1 MPCFIPS
8 KRLRQCL
15 CLLLLTLA
23 ISIGG
28 GCLRAIAQTPEPTAI
43 PTPDKAVVA
52 VDGTALFQVS
62 GSGEYTA
69 KERADLINLQLKDAV
84 VSPAAIAVNVEER
97 NQLPTLLLN
106 DRYLLTVTAKDTDP
120 GISPPEQATLWAQ
133 ELEAKIQAAQAE
145 RRPEYLK
152 WAALQAGVV
161 LLGVGVL
168 HWFLGWLR
176 QRGLRRLSQSLQEA
190 AAIDSAE
197 LSPTSTST
205 RYLAQFLKILL
216 AVVRA
221 GLWGVAV
228 LYVTNLFPLTRLW
241 SYQVK
246 NAIAATFT
254 SPLLPLGPN
263 AYSLI
268 DLLLL
273 AFFLVGVVITAGI
286 VTDLLRSRLLTLAGI
301 SRGVQEVIA
310 ILIKYSF
317 ITIGVL
323 VLLQIWGLDLS
334 SLTIVAS
341 ALGVGVGFG
350 LQDIAKNFGS
360 GLVLVFERPIQ
371 VGDFIE
377 IGASMGTVEKIG
389 ARSTQI
395 RTLDHV
401 TIIVPNSRFL
411 GEEVINWSHGN
422 PISRLHIP
430 VGVAYSADPKLVK
443 TILRDAAQSHPD
455 VLQEP
460 PPQVLFKGFGD
471 SALNFDLLV
480 WTMVPHRQFLLTS
493 DLYFKIFERLQAQAI
508 EIPFP
513 QRDLHLRSG
522 ALALSPETESLLTNL
537 SKLDAPNQAQR

>member
-1 MPCFIPS
+1 MSF
-8 KRLRQCL
+8 
-15 CLLLLTLA
+15 
-23 ISIGG
+23 GG
-28 GCLRAIAQTPEPTAI
+28 GLLAAIAQTPDVSASP
-43 PTPDKAVVA
+43 PPDKAVVA
-52 VDGTALFQVS
+52 IDGTSLFRVNAS
-62 GSGEYTA
+62 GDYSA
-69 KERADLINLQLKDAV
+69 KERAELINLQLKNAV
-84 VSPAAIAVNVEER
+84 ATPMEINVKVEER

-120 GISPPEQATLWAQ
+120 GLTPNEQAAIWEQ
-133 ELEAKIQAAQAE
+133 QLEAKIQAAQAE
-145 RRPEYLK
+145 RQPEYLK
-152 WAALQAGVV
+152 WAALQTGLV
-161 LLGVGVL
+161 LLGVGLV

-176 QRGLRRLSQSLQEA
+176 QRGLHRLRQSLNEA
-190 AAIDSAE
+190 AAFDAAEPTPMNASA
-197 LSPTSTST
+197 
-205 RYLAQFLKILL
+205 RYLARFLKLL
-216 AVVRA
+216 LTLVRV
-221 GLWGVAV
+221 GLWCAAV

-246 NAIAATFT
+246 SAIAATFT
-254 SPLLPLGPN
+254 SPILPLGPN
-263 AYSLI
+263 SYSLV

-273 AFFLVGVVITAGI
+273 AVFLVGVVIAAGV
-286 VTDLLRSRLLTLAGI
+286 VTDVLRSRLLTLAGI

-323 VLLQIWGLDLS
+323 VMLQIWGLDLS
-334 SLTIVAS
+334 SLTILAS

-371 VGDFIE
+371 VGDFIQ
-377 IGASMGTVEKIG
+377 IGSSMGTVEKIG

-430 VGVAYSADPKLVK
+430 VGVAYSADPTVVR
-443 TILRDAAQSHPD
+443 TVLRDAAQTHPD

-480 WTMVPHRQFLLTS
+480 WTMLPHRQFVLQS
-493 DLYFKIFERLQAQAI
+493 DLYFKIFECLQAQSI
-508 EIPFP
+508 GIPFP
-513 QRDLHLRSG
+513 QRDLHVRSG
-522 ALALSPETESLLTNL
+522 TLALSPAAEAVLAHLANSNPAE
-537 SKLDAPNQAQR
+537 PPQV